1 VIAAASGSFAVLQA
15 TDSSGATLQEAN
27 VAGSSALLDEGFPA
41 AAAQVVRPTRLL
53 GVYLSFFTLIRNL
66 CVLLLLLANL
76 LCFLCFA
83 VDDLPTV
90 SVARAR
96 INRQNG
102 QCLP

>member
-53 GVYLSFFTLIRNL
+53 SVYPSFFTLIRNL
-66 CVLLLLLANL
+66 CVLFLLLANFFFVFCVL
-76 LCFLCFA
+76 
-83 VDDLPTV
+83 
-90 SVARAR
+90 
-96 INRQNG
+96 
-102 QCLP
+102 